1 MFTMQKNL
9 IKLIAEGSNKL
20 TKMFEENKPYNEIL
34 KQSKIL
40 YKYISGFYKRNNK
53 SR

>member
-1 MFTMQKNL
+1 MKYKDKEYIVKEL
-9 IKLIAEGSNKL
+9 Y
-20 TKMFEENKPYNEIL
+20 EENKPYNEIL

-40 YKYISGFYKRNNK
+40 DKYISEFYNKNKK

>member
-1 MFTMQKNL
+1 MSKDLT
-9 IKLIAEGSNKL
+9 KLIAENSNKL

-40 YKYISGFYKRNNK
+40 DKYISEFYNRKNK
-53 SR
+53 AI

>member
-1 MFTMQKNL
+1 MSKNL
-9 IKLIAEGSNKL
+9 TKLIAENSNKL

-34 KQSKIL
+34 EQSKIL
-40 YKYISGFYKRNNK
+40 DKYISEFYNKNKK